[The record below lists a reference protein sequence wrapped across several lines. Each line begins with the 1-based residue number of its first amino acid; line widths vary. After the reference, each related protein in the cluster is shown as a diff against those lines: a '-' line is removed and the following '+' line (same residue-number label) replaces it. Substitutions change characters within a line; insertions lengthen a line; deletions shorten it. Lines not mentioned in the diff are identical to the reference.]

1 MVGGTYDDFVRRIA
15 IVMAMGAEASSLL
28 VSLSAVAVHGAPP
41 LTVKWFSARRHGA
54 EILIALNGRD
64 RRYGV
69 DSIGTDAAVLN
80 TYAVIERFE
89 PDMVISAGTAGGW
102 SRAGGEIGD
111 VYVSDRHVVH
121 HDRRIDL
128 PGFAEYGIG
137 RHPVV
142 SLRNMAAQLGLK
154 IGVVTTG
161 NSLDESEP
169 DRRMIV
175 ASGAAVKDME
185 AASVGYVCSQM
196 SVPFTAVK
204 AITDLVDHPTSTAEQ
219 FDANLLMASRRLA
232 EELLRVVDWLIPR
245 DLAQL
250 D

>member
-1 MVGGTYDDFVRRIA
+1 
-15 IVMAMGAEASSLL
+15 MAMGAEASSLL
-28 VSLSAVAVHGAPP
+28 VSLQAVAVHGAPP
-41 LTVKWFSARRHGA
+41 LSVKWFSAQRHGA
-54 EILIALNGRD
+54 ELMIALNGRD
-64 RRYGV
+64 RRFGV

-80 TYAVIERFE
+80 TYAVIERFH
-89 PDMVISAGTAGGW
+89 PDIVISAGTAGGW
-102 SRAGGEIGD
+102 RRSGGEIGD

-128 PGFAEYGIG
+128 AGFSEYGIG

-169 DRRMIV
+169 DRRMIL
-175 ASGAAVKDME
+175 ASGAVVKDME
-185 AASVGYVCSQM
+185 AASVAYVCHQM
-196 SVPFTAVK
+196 SVPFVAVK
-204 AITDLVDHPTSTAEQ
+204 AITDLVDDHTSTADQ
-219 FDANLLMASRRLA
+219 FNANLVMASRRLSD
-232 EELLRVVDWLIPR
+232 ELLRVVDWVIPR
-245 DLAQL
+245 ELAEL

>member
-1 MVGGTYDDFVRRIA
+1 
-15 IVMAMGAEASSLL
+15 MAMGAEASSLL
-28 VSLSAVAVHGAPP
+28 VSLQAVAVHGAPP
-41 LTVKWFSARRHGA
+41 LSVKWFSAQRHGA
-54 EILIALNGRD
+54 ELMIALNGRD
-64 RRYGV
+64 RRFGV

-80 TYAVIERFE
+80 TYAVIERFH
-89 PDMVISAGTAGGW
+89 PDIVISAGTAGGW
-102 SRAGGEIGD
+102 RRSGGEIGD

-128 PGFAEYGIG
+128 AGFSEYGIG

-169 DRRMIV
+169 DRRMIL
-175 ASGAAVKDME
+175 ASGAVVKDME
-185 AASVGYVCSQM
+185 AASVAYVCHQM
-196 SVPFTAVK
+196 STPFVAVK
-204 AITDLVDHPTSTAEQ
+204 AVTDLVDDHTPTAEQ
-219 FDANLLMASRRLA
+219 FNAHLVTASRRLS
-232 EELLRVVDWLIPR
+232 EELLRVIDWLIPR
-245 DLAQL
+245 ELAQL